1 MLKFK
6 IYNLLLLLLI
16 FFVSCKTK
24 QLQTD
29 TINNNLP
36 KKYSD
41 SVSNTSSSNLKW
53 KEFYFDPNL
62 VKLIDT
68 ALKNNFDLKIALQK
82 IEMNR
87 AALKTNK
94 GIRLPE
100 LGVNAAIGQRKFG
113 EYTMDGV
120 GNYDTQFSTNINNK
134 QHIPNPLPDYN
145 VGFQASWE
153 IDLWGKLKNKKKSA
167 ASKFIASQYGK
178 DLIITN
184 LIAEIATAYYELIA
198 YDEEVQIL
206 KENIEL
212 QNNAIEMVL
221 AQKEAGKA
229 NELAIE
235 LMTAQLLNSKT
246 IKAEIEQ
253 LTIETI
259 SNINFLCGAYP
270 YNLNR
275 DTNFLAQKINNTIAI
290 GVPSNLINNRADIK
304 QAEFELNAANAD
316 IKSAKAAFYPSLNI
330 NALIGLQSFNALLLT
345 ELPASLAYN
354 TIGGLTAPL
363 LNRRKLK
370 GELMAAE
377 SEQKQAYI
385 NYERNVVNAFKEVYV
400 AINNIKNTKVMYD
413 LKKEE
418 VDLLKKSIS
427 TSSELFRAGR
437 ANYLEIIT
445 SQKNSLHSQ
454 IELIN
459 FFKRQNIALI
469 NLYKALGGG
478 WK

>member
-1 MLKFK
+1 
-6 IYNLLLLLLI
+6 
-16 FFVSCKTK
+16 
-24 QLQTD
+24 
-29 TINNNLP
+29 
-36 KKYSD
+36 
-41 SVSNTSSSNLKW
+41 
-53 KEFYFDPNL
+53 
-62 VKLIDT
+62 
-68 ALKNNFDLKIALQK
+68 
-82 IEMNR
+82 
-87 AALKTNK
+87 
-94 GIRLPE
+94 
-100 LGVNAAIGQRKFG
+100 
-113 EYTMDGV
+113 
-120 GNYDTQFSTNINNK
+120 
-134 QHIPNPLPDYN
+134 
-145 VGFQASWE
+145 
-153 IDLWGKLKNKKKSA
+153 
-167 ASKFIASQYGK
+167 
-178 DLIITN
+178 
-184 LIAEIATAYYELIA
+184 
-198 YDEEVQIL
+198 
-206 KENIEL
+206 
-212 QNNAIEMVL
+212 MVL

-259 SNINFLCGAYP
+259 SNINFLCGTYP

-275 DTNFLAQKINNTIAI
+275 DTNYLAQKINNAI
-290 GVPSNLINNRADIK
+290 VTGIPSDLINNRADIK
-304 QAEFELNAANAD
+304 QAEFELKASNAD
-316 IKSAKAAFYPSLNI
+316 VKSAKAAFYPSLNI

-400 AINNIKNTKVMYD
+400 AVNNIKNSKVMYE

-459 FFKRQNIALI
+459 LFKRQNISLI